1 MKRVFSAI
9 ALMLFVGMGFAQD
22 KAVKAE
28 IYGFVRNYFTYDS
41 RSCVQSNEGLF
52 NMLPN
57 DQKLGVDGEDLNAIP
72 SVRFLSMTTRFGL
85 NVTGPEIWGAKST
98 AKIESDFCGAS
109 SGTAFNLR
117 IRQAYAKLAWEKSD
131 LLVGQA
137 WHPMAGDLMPEVFS
151 LATGAPFNPFNRSPQ
166 VRYNY
171 APIKGLSFTAAA
183 LYQFQYGSVGLD
195 GKTANTYS
203 RNALV
208 PEFFVGMTAKGKHLT
223 GGFGVNASTIA
234 PRVTADVYDEAGK
247 RVGTRRVDERLTSFS
262 AMVFG
267 SLKVDYLTV
276 RAKAMYGENTS
287 HMQQPTGY
295 GVVWMDQNDSYVYE
309 PMQLGSAWITMMY
322 GKKLRYGFFAGW
334 MKNYGSVK
342 NDFIG
347 NVVIGQDK
355 DGKDVYMIMADGK
368 APGSAFVS
376 RNNISY
382 DKNTGLDQAF
392 RFSPIVTYK
401 VENMTIGIEYEHT
414 AAAYGKYKLN
424 MNEYPKLYTDGT
436 VTDTHWVANNRVCVM
451 LKYDF

>member
-1 MKRVFSAI
+1 MKRVLTAVLLALCVSA
-9 ALMLFVGMGFAQD
+9 GFAQD

-28 IYGFVRNYFTYDS
+28 IYGFIRNYFTYDS

-57 DQKLGVDGEDLNAIP
+57 DQKLGTNGEDLNAIP

-183 LYQFQYGSVGLD
+183 LYQYQYGSVGLD
-195 GKTANTYS
+195 GKTSNTYS

-208 PEFFVGMTAKGKHLT
+208 PELFVGMTAKGKLLT

-234 PRVTADVYDEAGK
+234 PRVTIDSLK
-247 RVGTRRVDERLTSFS
+247 TRVDEHVTSLS

-267 SLKVDYLTV
+267 SLKVDDLSV
-276 RAKAMYGENTS
+276 RAKATYGQNTS

-295 GVVWMDQNDSYVYE
+295 GVVYE
-309 PMQLGSAWITMMY
+309 SSNGAYTYESMQLGSAWITMMY

-334 MKNYGSVK
+334 MKNFGS
-342 NDFIG
+342 
-347 NVVIGQDK
+347 
-355 DGKDVYMIMADGK
+355 AGK
-368 APGSAFVS
+368 AFVDNRAVKVDAEGSEIHLVEGGKKYAFVT
-376 RNNISY
+376 RNN
-382 DKNTGLDQAF
+382 TGMDQAY

-401 VENMTIGIEYEHT
+401 VQNMTVGLEYEHT
-414 AAAYGKYKLN
+414 AAAYGTYQPN
-424 MNEYPKLYTDGT
+424 GT
-436 VTDTHWVANNRVCVM
+436 VTNTHWVANHRVCAM

>member
-1 MKRVFSAI
+1 MKKTFI
-9 ALMLFVGMGFAQD
+9 FGLLALCCMGGYAQD

-57 DQKLGVDGEDLNAIP
+57 DVKPGVDGEDLNEIP

-85 NVTGPEIWGAKST
+85 NVTGPEIFGAKSS
-98 AKIESDFCGAS
+98 AKFESDFCGAS

-117 IRQAYAKLAWEKSD
+117 IRQAFTKLAWEHSD

-137 WHPMAGDLMPEVFS
+137 WHPMSGDLMPEVFS

-171 APIKGLSFTAAA
+171 TPVKALSFTAAA
-183 LYQFQYGSVGLD
+183 LYQYQYGSVGLD
-195 GKTANTYS
+195 GKTSNTYS

-208 PEFFVGMTAKGKHLT
+208 PEFFVGMTAKGEHLT

-234 PRVTADVYDEAGK
+234 PRVIANDM
-247 RVGTRRVDERLTSFS
+247 RVDERLTSYS

-267 SLKVDYLTV
+267 SLKIDDLSV
-276 RAKAMYGENTS
+276 RAKAVYGQNTS
-287 HMQQPTGY
+287 HMQQPTGFGIVETFDN
-295 GVVWMDQNDSYVYE
+295 GVNNYE
-309 PMQLGSAWITMMY
+309 SMQLGSAWITMMY

-334 MKNYGSVK
+334 LKNYGSAGEK
-342 NDFIG
+342 FESL
-347 NVVIGQDK
+347 VV
-355 DGKDVYMIMADGK
+355 
-368 APGSAFVS
+368 
-376 RNNISY
+376 RNN
-382 DKNTGLDQAF
+382 TGMDQAY

-401 VENMTIGIEYEHT
+401 VQNMQIGLEYEHT
-414 AAAYGKYKLN
+414 ATAYGEYFV
-424 MNEYPKLYTDGT
+424 NENDYPRQVTNGT
-436 VTDTHWVANNRVCVM
+436 VTNTHWVANNRVCVM
-451 LKYDF
+451 VKYDF

>member
-9 ALMLFVGMGFAQD
+9 ALMLFVGVGFAQD
-22 KAVKAE
+22 KVVKAE
-28 IYGFVRNYFTYDS
+28 IYGFIRNYFTYDS

-57 DQKLGVDGEDLNAIP
+57 DIKPGVNGEDLNAIP

-137 WHPMAGDLMPEVFS
+137 WHPMSGDLMPEVFS

-171 APIKGLSFTAAA
+171 APAKGLSFTAAA
-183 LYQFQYGSVGLD
+183 LYQYQYTSVGLD
-195 GKTANTYS
+195 GKTSNTYQ
-203 RNALV
+203 RNAMV
-208 PEFFVGMTAKGKHLT
+208 PELFVGMTAKGKHLS
-223 GGFGVNASTIA
+223 GGWGVNASTIA
-234 PRVTADVYDEAGK
+234 PRVTADVYEEGK
-247 RVGTRRVDERLTSFS
+247 KIGAMRVNERLTSYS

-267 SLKVDYLTV
+267 SLKVEDLSV
-276 RAKAMYGENTS
+276 RAKAMYGQNTS

-295 GVVWMDQNDSYVYE
+295 GIVSVSDKGVNTYE
-309 PMQLGSAWITMMY
+309 SMQLSSAWITMMY

-334 MKNYGSVK
+334 LKNFGSAG
-342 NDFIG
+342 NAFIA
-347 NVVIGQDK
+347 NNKMVTVNDK
-355 DGKDVYMIMADGK
+355 DPNY
-368 APGSAFVS
+368 AFVV
-376 RNNISY
+376 RNNSQVIKTDEEVFY
-382 DKNTGLDQAF
+382 EGMDQAF
-392 RFSPIVTYK
+392 RFSPTVTYK
-401 VENMTIGIEYEHT
+401 IQNMQIGLEYEHT
-414 AAAYGKYKLN
+414 ATAYGTYQPN
-424 MNEYPKLYTDGT
+424 GT
-436 VTDTHWVANNRVCVM
+436 VTNTHWVANNRVCMM

>member
-1 MKRVFSAI
+1 MKKTFI
-9 ALMLFVGMGFAQD
+9 FGLLALCCMGGYAQD

-57 DQKLGVDGEDLNAIP
+57 DVKPGVDGEDLNEIP

-85 NVTGPEIWGAKST
+85 NVTGPEIFGAKSS
-98 AKIESDFCGAS
+98 AKFESDFCGAS

-117 IRQAYAKLAWEKSD
+117 IRQAFTKLAWEHSD

-137 WHPMAGDLMPEVFS
+137 WHPMSGDLMPEVFS

-171 APIKGLSFTAAA
+171 TPVKALSFTAAA
-183 LYQFQYGSVGLD
+183 LYQYQYGSVGLD
-195 GKTANTYS
+195 GKTSNTYS

-208 PEFFVGMTAKGKHLT
+208 PEFFVGMTAKGEHLT

-234 PRVTADVYDEAGK
+234 PRVIANDM
-247 RVGTRRVDERLTSFS
+247 RVDERLTSYS

-267 SLKVDYLTV
+267 SLKVDYLSV
-276 RAKAMYGENTS
+276 RAKAVYGQNTS
-287 HMQQPTGY
+287 HMQQPTGFGIVETLEN
-295 GVVWMDQNDSYVYE
+295 GVNNYE
-309 PMQLGSAWITMMY
+309 SMQLGSAWITMMY

-334 MKNYGSVK
+334 LKNYGSAGEK
-342 NDFIG
+342 FESL
-347 NVVIGQDK
+347 VV
-355 DGKDVYMIMADGK
+355 
-368 APGSAFVS
+368 
-376 RNNISY
+376 RNN
-382 DKNTGLDQAF
+382 TGMDQAY

-401 VENMTIGIEYEHT
+401 VQNMQIGLEYEHT
-414 AAAYGKYKLN
+414 AAAYG
-424 MNEYPKLYTDGT
+424 EYFVHENDYPRQVTNGT
-436 VTDTHWVANNRVCVM
+436 VTNTHWVANNRVCVM
-451 LKYDF
+451 VKYDF

>member
-1 MKRVFSAI
+1 
-9 ALMLFVGMGFAQD
+9 MGFAQD

-57 DQKLGVDGEDLNAIP
+57 DINPGANGEDLNAIP
-72 SVRFLSMTTRFGL
+72 SVRFLSMTTRLGL
-85 NVTGPEIWGAKST
+85 NVSGPEIWGAKST

-117 IRQAYAKLAWEKSD
+117 IRQAYAKLAWENSN

-137 WHPMAGDLMPEVFS
+137 WHPMSGDLMPEVFS

-171 APIKGLSFTAAA
+171 SPVKSLTFTASA
-183 LYQFQYGSVGLD
+183 LYQYQYGSVGPN
-195 GKTANTYS
+195 GGTSNVYS

-208 PEFFVGMTAKGKHLT
+208 PELFVGMTAKGEHLT
-223 GGFGVNASTIA
+223 GGWGVNASTIA
-234 PRVTADVYDEAGK
+234 PRVVNGDV
-247 RVGTRRVDERLTSFS
+247 RVHERLTSYS

-276 RAKAMYGENTS
+276 RAKAVYGQNTS

-295 GVVWMDQNDSYVYE
+295 GVVSIAADGTCTYD
-309 PMQLGSAWITMMY
+309 PMQLGSAWVTMMY

-334 MKNYGSVK
+334 MKN
-342 NDFIG
+342 F
-347 NVVIGQDK
+347 
-355 DGKDVYMIMADGK
+355 
-368 APGSAFVS
+368 GSADQEYMVAPVV
-376 RNNISY
+376 RNN
-382 DKNTGLDQAF
+382 TGMDQAY
-392 RFSPIVTYK
+392 RFSPVVTYK
-401 VENMTIGIEYEHT
+401 EKNMTIGLEYEHT
-414 AAAYGKYKLN
+414 AAAYGDYKRSSGFGLLTN
-424 MNEYPKLYTDGT
+424 GIIEN
-436 VTDTHWVANNRVCVM
+436 THWVANHRVCMM

>member
-1 MKRVFSAI
+1 MKKVLLAGVLAFCGVASY
-9 ALMLFVGMGFAQD
+9 AQD

-57 DQKLGVDGEDLNAIP
+57 DINPGVDGDDLNAIP

-85 NVTGPEIWGAKST
+85 NVTGPEIWSAKST

-137 WHPMAGDLMPEVFS
+137 WHPMSGDLMPEVFS

-183 LYQFQYGSVGLD
+183 LYQYQYGSVGLD
-195 GKTANTYS
+195 GKTSNTYQ

-208 PEFFVGMTAKGKHLT
+208 PEIFVGMTAKGKHLS
-223 GGFGVNASTIA
+223 GGWGVNASTIA
-234 PRVTADVYDEAGK
+234 PRVIANNM
-247 RVGTRRVDERLTSFS
+247 RVDERLTSIS

-267 SLKVDYLTV
+267 SLKVDDLSV
-276 RAKAMYGENTS
+276 RAKATYGQNTS
-287 HMQQPTGY
+287 HMQQPSGF
-295 GVVWMDQNDSYVYE
+295 GVVEVLDNGVYNYE
-309 PMQLGSAWITMMY
+309 PMELGSAWVTMMY

-334 MKNYGSVK
+334 MKNYGSAGDK
-342 NDFIG
+342 FTSL
-347 NVVIGQDK
+347 VV
-355 DGKDVYMIMADGK
+355 
-368 APGSAFVS
+368 
-376 RNNISY
+376 RNNA
-382 DKNTGLDQAF
+382 GMDQAY

-401 VENMTIGIEYEHT
+401 VQNMQIGLEYEHT
-414 AAAYGKYKLN
+414 ATAYGDYFVHQN
-424 MNEYPKLYTDGT
+424 DYPRQVTNGT
-436 VTDTHWVANNRVCVM
+436 VTNTHWVANNRVCMM

>member
-1 MKRVFSAI
+1 MKKTFVFGLL
-9 ALMLFVGMGFAQD
+9 ALCCMGGYAQD

-57 DQKLGVDGEDLNAIP
+57 DVNPGADGEDLNAIP

-85 NVTGPEIWGAKST
+85 NVTGPEIFGAKSS
-98 AKIESDFCGAS
+98 AKFESDFCGAS

-117 IRQAYAKLAWEKSD
+117 IRQAFTKLAWEHSD

-137 WHPMAGDLMPEVFS
+137 WHPMSGDLMPEVFS

-171 APIKGLSFTAAA
+171 SPVKSLSFTAAA
-183 LYQFQYGSVGLD
+183 LYQYQYGSVGLD
-195 GKTANTYS
+195 GKTSNTYS

-208 PEFFVGMTAKGKHLT
+208 PEFFVGMTAKGEHLT

-234 PRVTADVYDEAGK
+234 PRVIANNM
-247 RVGTRRVDERLTSFS
+247 RVDERLTSYS

-267 SLKVDYLTV
+267 SLKVDYFSV
-276 RAKAMYGENTS
+276 RAKAVYGQNTS
-287 HMQQPTGY
+287 HMQQPTGFGIVETLEN
-295 GVVWMDQNDSYVYE
+295 GVNNYE
-309 PMQLGSAWITMMY
+309 SMQLGSAWITMMY

-334 MKNYGSVK
+334 MKNYGSVGE
-342 NDFIG
+342 DFQSL
-347 NVVIGQDK
+347 VV
-355 DGKDVYMIMADGK
+355 
-368 APGSAFVS
+368 
-376 RNNISY
+376 RNN
-382 DKNTGLDQAF
+382 TGMDQAY

-401 VENMTIGIEYEHT
+401 VQNMQIGLEYEHT
-414 AAAYGKYKLN
+414 AAAYG
-424 MNEYPKLYTDGT
+424 EYFVHENDYPRQVTNGT
-436 VTDTHWVANNRVCVM
+436 VTNTHWVANNRVCVM
-451 LKYDF
+451 VKYDF

>member
-1 MKRVFSAI
+1 MKRILSTI
-9 ALMLFVGMGFAQD
+9 ALVLFVGMGFAQN
-22 KAVKAE
+22 KVVKAE
-28 IYGFVRNYFTYDS
+28 IYGFIRNYFTYDS

-57 DQKLGVDGEDLNAIP
+57 DHKFGANNEDLNAIP
-72 SVRFLSMTTRFGL
+72 SVRFLSMTTRLGL

-98 AKIESDFCGAS
+98 AKIESDFCGTS

-117 IRQAYAKLAWEKSD
+117 IRQAYAKLAWEQSD

-137 WHPMAGDLMPEVFS
+137 WHPMSGDLMPEVFS

-183 LYQFQYGSVGLD
+183 LYQYQYGSVGLD

-208 PEFFVGMTAKGKHLT
+208 PELFIGMTAKGKHLT
-223 GGFGVNASTIA
+223 GGWGVNASTIA
-234 PRVTADVYDEAGK
+234 PRVTIDSLK
-247 RVGTRRVDERLTSFS
+247 TRVDERVVSLS

-267 SLKVDYLTV
+267 SLKVEDLSV
-276 RAKAMYGENTS
+276 RAKVVYGQNTS

-295 GVVWMDQNDSYVYE
+295 GVVSEATNGSYTYE
-309 PMQLGSAWITMMY
+309 SMQLGSAWITMMY

-334 MKNYGSVK
+334 LKN
-342 NDFIG
+342 F
-347 NVVIGQDK
+347 
-355 DGKDVYMIMADGK
+355 
-368 APGSAFVS
+368 GSAGDAFVDNRIVKKDAAGNDVRLVEGGNKKYAFVT
-376 RNNISY
+376 RNNS
-382 DKNTGLDQAF
+382 GLDQAF

-401 VENMTIGIEYEHT
+401 VQNMQIGLEYEHT
-414 AAAYGKYKLN
+414 AAAYGTYQSN
-424 MNEYPKLYTDGT
+424 GM
-436 VTDTHWVANNRVCVM
+436 VTDTHWVGNNRVCVM

>member
-1 MKRVFSAI
+1 MKRILSAVLL
-9 ALMLFVGMGFAQD
+9 ALSVSAGFAQD
-22 KAVKAE
+22 KAVKTE
-28 IYGFVRNYFTYDS
+28 IYGFIRNYFTYDS

-57 DQKLGVDGEDLNAIP
+57 DVKPGAAPGEDLNAIP

-85 NVTGPEIWGAKST
+85 NVSGPEIWGAKST

-171 APIKGLSFTAAA
+171 SPIKSLTFTASA
-183 LYQFQYGSVGLD
+183 LYQYQYGSVGLD
-195 GKTANTYS
+195 GKTSNTYS

-208 PEFFVGMTAKGKHLT
+208 PELFVGMTAKGKHLS

-234 PRVTADVYDEAGK
+234 PRVTIDSLK
-247 RVGTRRVDERLTSFS
+247 TRVDERCTSLS

-267 SLKVDYLTV
+267 SLKVDDLSV
-276 RAKAMYGENTS
+276 RAKATYGQNTS

-295 GVVWMDQNDSYVYE
+295 GVVSEAADGTYTYE
-309 PMQLGSAWITMMY
+309 SMQLGSAWITMMY

-334 MKNYGSVK
+334 MKNFGSAGNAFVGNRVVK
-342 NDFIG
+342 ADAEG
-347 NVVIGQDK
+347 NKTYLVDGAKK
-355 DGKDVYMIMADGK
+355 DGY
-368 APGSAFVS
+368 AFVT
-376 RNNISY
+376 RNN
-382 DKNTGLDQAF
+382 TGMDQAY

-401 VENMTIGIEYEHT
+401 EKNMTIGIEYEHT
-414 AAAYGKYKLN
+414 ATAYGTCQPN
-424 MNEYPKLYTDGT
+424 GT
-436 VTDTHWVANNRVCVM
+436 VTDTHWVANHRVCMM

>member
-57 DQKLGVDGEDLNAIP
+57 DIKPGANGEDLNALP

-117 IRQAYAKLAWEKSD
+117 IRQAYTKLAWEHSD

-171 APIKGLSFTAAA
+171 APIKGLTFTASA
-183 LYQFQYGSVGLD
+183 LYQYQYGSAGFD
-195 GKTANTYS
+195 GTSNTYQ

-208 PEFFVGMTAKGKHLT
+208 PELFVGMTTKGNHLT
-223 GGFGVNASTIA
+223 SGWGVSASTIA
-234 PRVTADVYDEAGK
+234 PRVIANNM
-247 RVGTRRVDERLTSFS
+247 RVDERLTSYS

-267 SLKVDYLTV
+267 SLKIDALSV
-276 RAKAMYGENTS
+276 RAKATYGQNTS
-287 HMQQPTGY
+287 HMQQPTGFCVVETFDN
-295 GVVWMDQNDSYVYE
+295 GVQSYE

-334 MKNYGSVK
+334 LKNYGSA
-342 NDFIG
+342 
-347 NVVIGQDK
+347 
-355 DGKDVYMIMADGK
+355 GKDYTSLV
-368 APGSAFVS
+368 V
-376 RNNISY
+376 RNN
-382 DKNTGLDQAF
+382 KGMDQAY

-401 VENMTIGIEYEHT
+401 VENMQVGLEYEHT
-414 AAAYGKYKLN
+414 ATAYGDYQPSG
-424 MNEYPKLYTDGT
+424 M
-436 VTDTHWVANNRVCVM
+436 VTNTHWVANNRVCVM
-451 LKYDF
+451 VKYDF

>member
-1 MKRVFSAI
+1 MKKTFI
-9 ALMLFVGMGFAQD
+9 FGLLALCCMGGYAQD

-57 DQKLGVDGEDLNAIP
+57 DVKPGVDGEDLNEIP

-85 NVTGPEIWGAKST
+85 NVTGPEIFGAKSS
-98 AKIESDFCGAS
+98 AKFESDFCGAS

-117 IRQAYAKLAWEKSD
+117 IRQAFTKLAWEHSD

-137 WHPMAGDLMPEVFS
+137 WHPMSGDLMPEVFS

-171 APIKGLSFTAAA
+171 TPVKALSFTAAA
-183 LYQFQYGSVGLD
+183 LYQYQYGSVGLD
-195 GKTANTYS
+195 GKTSNTYS

-208 PEFFVGMTAKGKHLT
+208 PEFFVGMTAKGEHLT

-234 PRVTADVYDEAGK
+234 PRVIANDM
-247 RVGTRRVDERLTSFS
+247 RVDERLTSYS

-267 SLKVDYLTV
+267 SLKVDYLSV
-276 RAKAMYGENTS
+276 RAKAVYGQNTS
-287 HMQQPTGY
+287 HMQQPTGFGIVETFDN
-295 GVVWMDQNDSYVYE
+295 GVNNYE
-309 PMQLGSAWITMMY
+309 SMQLGSAWITMMY

-334 MKNYGSVK
+334 MKNYGSVGE
-342 NDFIG
+342 DFQSL
-347 NVVIGQDK
+347 VV
-355 DGKDVYMIMADGK
+355 
-368 APGSAFVS
+368 
-376 RNNISY
+376 RNN
-382 DKNTGLDQAF
+382 TGMDQAY

-401 VENMTIGIEYEHT
+401 VQNMQIGLEYEHT
-414 AAAYGKYKLN
+414 AAAYG
-424 MNEYPKLYTDGT
+424 EYFVHENDYPRQVTNGT
-436 VTDTHWVANNRVCVM
+436 VTNTHWVANNRVCVM
-451 LKYDF
+451 VKYDF

>member
-1 MKRVFSAI
+1 MKRILSAVLL
-9 ALMLFVGMGFAQD
+9 ALGLSAGFAQD

-57 DQKLGVDGEDLNAIP
+57 DIKPGMNGQDLNAIP

-85 NVTGPEIWGAKST
+85 NVTGPEIWHAKST

-151 LATGAPFNPFNRSPQ
+151 LATGAPFNPFTRSPQ

-171 APIKGLSFTAAA
+171 APLKGLTFTASA
-183 LYQFQYGSVGLD
+183 LYQYQYGSAGFD
-195 GKTANTYS
+195 GTSNSYQ
-203 RNALV
+203 RYALV
-208 PEFFVGMTAKGKHLT
+208 PELFVGMTSKGKHLT
-223 GGFGVNASTIA
+223 GGWGVSASTIA
-234 PRVTADVYDEAGK
+234 PRVTATTVL
-247 RVGTRRVDERLTSFS
+247 GTMRVDERLTSYS

-267 SLKVDYLTV
+267 SLKVDDLSV
-276 RAKAMYGENTS
+276 RAKATYGQNTS
-287 HMQQPTGY
+287 HMQQPTGF
-295 GVVWMDQNDSYVYE
+295 GVVEVFDDGVQNYE

-334 MKNYGSVK
+334 LKNYGLVDGVHQ
-342 NDFIG
+342 NL
-347 NVVIGQDK
+347 VV
-355 DGKDVYMIMADGK
+355 
-368 APGSAFVS
+368 
-376 RNNISY
+376 RNN
-382 DKNTGLDQAF
+382 LRMDQAY

-401 VENMTIGIEYEHT
+401 VENMQIGLEYEHT
-414 AAAYGKYKLN
+414 ATAYGDYQPN
-424 MNEYPKLYTDGT
+424 GM
-436 VTDTHWVANNRVCVM
+436 VTNTHWVANNRVCMMV
-451 LKYDF
+451 KYDF

>member
-1 MKRVFSAI
+1 
-9 ALMLFVGMGFAQD
+9 MLFIGMGFAQD

-52 NMLPN
+52 NMLPYDIN
-57 DQKLGVDGEDLNAIP
+57 PGANGEDLNAIP
-72 SVRFLSMTTRFGL
+72 SVRFLSMTTRLGL
-85 NVTGPEIWGAKST
+85 NVSGPEIWGAKST

-137 WHPMAGDLMPEVFS
+137 WHPMSGDLMPEVFS

-183 LYQFQYGSVGLD
+183 LYQYQYGSVGLD
-195 GKTANTYS
+195 GKTSNTYS

-208 PEFFVGMTAKGKHLT
+208 PEFFVGMTTKGKHLT
-223 GGFGVNASTIA
+223 GGFGVNASTIT
-234 PRVTADVYDEAGK
+234 PRVTADVYKDGEKIGAM
-247 RVGTRRVDERLTSFS
+247 RVNERLTSYS

-276 RAKAMYGENTS
+276 RAKATYGQNTS
-287 HMQQPTGY
+287 HMQQPTGF
-295 GVVWMDQNDSYVYE
+295 GVVAVEDGANIYE
-309 PMQLGSAWITMMY
+309 SMQLGSAWITMMY

-334 MKNYGSVK
+334 LKNYGSA
-342 NDFIG
+342 
-347 NVVIGQDK
+347 
-355 DGKDVYMIMADGK
+355 GKDFTSLV
-368 APGSAFVS
+368 V
-376 RNNISY
+376 RNNI
-382 DKNTGLDQAF
+382 GMDQAY
-392 RFSPIVTYK
+392 RFSPVVTYK
-401 VENMTIGIEYEHT
+401 VQNMTIGLEYEHT
-414 AAAYGKYKLN
+414 ATAYGDYQPSG
-424 MNEYPKLYTDGT
+424 M
-436 VTDTHWVANNRVCVM
+436 VTNTHWVANNRICAM

>member
-1 MKRVFSAI
+1 MKRVLSAVLL
-9 ALMLFVGMGFAQD
+9 ALGISAGFAQD

-57 DQKLGVDGEDLNAIP
+57 DINPGMNGQDLNAIP

-117 IRQAYAKLAWEKSD
+117 IRQAYTKLAWEQSD

-137 WHPMAGDLMPEVFS
+137 WHPMSGDLMPEVFS

-171 APIKGLSFTAAA
+171 TPMKGLSFTTAA
-183 LYQFQYGSVGLD
+183 LHKVQYGSVGLD
-195 GKTANTYS
+195 GKTSNTYQ

-208 PEFFVGMTAKGKHLT
+208 PELFVGMTAKGKHLT
-223 GGFGVNASTIA
+223 GGWGVNASTIA
-234 PRVTADVYDEAGK
+234 PRVTATTIL
-247 RVGTRRVDERLTSFS
+247 GTTLVDERLTSYS

-267 SLKVDYLTV
+267 SLKVDDLSV
-276 RAKAMYGENTS
+276 RAKAVYGQNTS
-287 HMQQPTGY
+287 HMQQPTGFGIVETFDN
-295 GVVWMDQNDSYVYE
+295 GVNNYE
-309 PMQLGSAWITMMY
+309 SMQLGSAWITMMY

-334 MKNYGSVK
+334 MKNYGSAGEK
-342 NDFIG
+342 LQSL
-347 NVVIGQDK
+347 VV
-355 DGKDVYMIMADGK
+355 
-368 APGSAFVS
+368 
-376 RNNISY
+376 RN
-382 DKNTGLDQAF
+382 NTGLDQAY

-401 VENMTIGIEYEHT
+401 VQNIQIGLEYEHT
-414 AAAYGKYKLN
+414 AAAYGDYKVD
-424 MNEYPKLYTDGT
+424 MNDYPRQIKEGT
-436 VTDTHWVANNRVCVM
+436 VTNTHWVANNRICIM

>member
-1 MKRVFSAI
+1 MKKTLLCCML
-9 ALMLFVGMGFAQD
+9 ALCGMTASAQD

-57 DQKLGVDGEDLNAIP
+57 DIKPGMNGQDLNAIP

-117 IRQAYAKLAWEKSD
+117 IRQAYTKLAWEHSD

-171 APIKGLSFTAAA
+171 APVKGLSFTAAA
-183 LYQFQYGSVGLD
+183 LYQYQYGSVGLD
-195 GKTANTYS
+195 GKTSNTYS

-208 PEFFVGMTAKGKHLT
+208 PELFVGVTAKGKHLT
-223 GGFGVNASTIA
+223 GMLGANVSTIA
-234 PRVTADVYDEAGK
+234 PRVTANNML
-247 RVGTRRVDERLTSFS
+247 VDERLTSYSFMAS
-262 AMVFG
+262 G
-267 SLKVDYLTV
+267 SLKVDDLSV
-276 RAKAMYGENTS
+276 RAKAVYGQNTS
-287 HMQQPTGY
+287 HMQQPTGFGIVETFDN
-295 GVVWMDQNDSYVYE
+295 GVNNYE
-309 PMQLGSAWITMMY
+309 NMQLGSAWITMMY

-334 MKNYGSVK
+334 MKNYGSAGDK
-342 NDFIG
+342 FTSL
-347 NVVIGQDK
+347 VV
-355 DGKDVYMIMADGK
+355 
-368 APGSAFVS
+368 
-376 RNNISY
+376 RNNA
-382 DKNTGLDQAF
+382 GMDQAY
-392 RFSPIVTYK
+392 RFSPSVTYK
-401 VENMTIGIEYEHT
+401 VENMQIGFEYEHT
-414 AAAYGKYKLN
+414 ATAYGDYQPSG
-424 MNEYPKLYTDGT
+424 M
-436 VTDTHWVANNRVCVM
+436 VTNTHWVANNRVCMMV
-451 LKYDF
+451 KYDF

>member
-1 MKRVFSAI
+1 
-9 ALMLFVGMGFAQD
+9 MLFIGMGFAQD

-52 NMLPN
+52 NMLPYDIN
-57 DQKLGVDGEDLNAIP
+57 PGANGEDLNAIP
-72 SVRFLSMTTRFGL
+72 SVRFLSMTTRLGL
-85 NVTGPEIWGAKST
+85 NVSGPEIWGAKST

-137 WHPMAGDLMPEVFS
+137 WHPMSGDLMPEVFS

-183 LYQFQYGSVGLD
+183 LYQYQYGSVGPN
-195 GKTANTYS
+195 GGTSNVYS

-208 PEFFVGMTAKGKHLT
+208 PELFVGMTAKGEHLT
-223 GGFGVNASTIA
+223 GGWGVNASTIA
-234 PRVTADVYDEAGK
+234 PRVVNGDV
-247 RVGTRRVDERLTSFS
+247 RVHERLTSYS

-276 RAKAMYGENTS
+276 RAKAVYGQNTS

-295 GVVWMDQNDSYVYE
+295 GVVSIAADGTCTYD
-309 PMQLGSAWITMMY
+309 PMQLGSAWVTMMY

-334 MKNYGSVK
+334 MKN
-342 NDFIG
+342 F
-347 NVVIGQDK
+347 
-355 DGKDVYMIMADGK
+355 
-368 APGSAFVS
+368 GSADQEYMVAPVV
-376 RNNISY
+376 RNN
-382 DKNTGLDQAF
+382 TGMDQAY
-392 RFSPIVTYK
+392 RFSPVVTYK
-401 VENMTIGIEYEHT
+401 EKNMTIGLEYEHT
-414 AAAYGKYKLN
+414 AAAYGDYKRSSGFGLLTN
-424 MNEYPKLYTDGT
+424 GIIEN
-436 VTDTHWVANNRVCVM
+436 THWVANHRVCMM

>member
-1 MKRVFSAI
+1 MSA
-9 ALMLFVGMGFAQD
+9 ALLALCVSMGFAQD

-57 DQKLGVDGEDLNAIP
+57 DIKPGANPGDDLNAIP
-72 SVRFLSMTTRFGL
+72 SVRFLSMTTRLGL
-85 NVTGPEIWGAKST
+85 NVSGPEIWGAKSS

-117 IRQAYAKLAWEKSD
+117 IRQAYTKLAWEHSD

-171 APIKGLSFTAAA
+171 APLKGLSFTAAA
-183 LYQFQYGSVGLD
+183 LYQYQYGSVGLD
-195 GKTANTYS
+195 GKTSNTYS

-208 PEFFVGMTAKGKHLT
+208 PELFVGMTAKGKHLT

-234 PRVTADVYDEAGK
+234 PRVTIDSLK
-247 RVGTRRVDERLTSFS
+247 TRVDEHVMSLS

-267 SLKVDYLTV
+267 SLKVDDLSV
-276 RAKAMYGENTS
+276 RAKATYGQNTS

-295 GVVWMDQNDSYVYE
+295 GVVSEAADGTYTYE
-309 PMQLGSAWITMMY
+309 SMQLGSAWLTMMY

-334 MKNYGSVK
+334 MKNFGS
-342 NDFIG
+342 
-347 NVVIGQDK
+347 
-355 DGKDVYMIMADGK
+355 A
-368 APGSAFVS
+368 GSAFVDNRVVKEDAEGNKTHLVDGGKKYAFVT
-376 RNNISY
+376 RNN
-382 DKNTGLDQAF
+382 TGMDQAF

-401 VENMTIGIEYEHT
+401 AENMTVGLEYEHT
-414 AAAYGKYKLN
+414 AAAYGTYHPN
-424 MNEYPKLYTDGT
+424 GT

-451 LKYDF
+451 VKYDF

>member
-9 ALMLFVGMGFAQD
+9 TLMLFVSMGFAQD

-28 IYGFVRNYFTYDS
+28 IYGFIRNYFTYDS
-41 RSCVQSNEGLF
+41 RNCVQSNEGLF

-57 DQKLGVDGEDLNAIP
+57 DIKKGAIPGEDLNAIP
-72 SVRFLSMTTRFGL
+72 SVRFLSMTTRFGV

-98 AKIESDFCGAS
+98 AKFESDFCGAS

-183 LYQFQYGSVGLD
+183 LYQYQYGSVGLD
-195 GKTANTYS
+195 GKTSNTYS

-223 GGFGVNASTIA
+223 GGFGVNASTIT
-234 PRVTADVYDEAGK
+234 PRVTIDSLK
-247 RVGTRRVDERLTSFS
+247 TRVDEHVTSLS

-276 RAKAMYGENTS
+276 RAKATYGQNTS

-295 GVVWMDQNDSYVYE
+295 GVVSEAADGTYTYE
-309 PMQLGSAWITMMY
+309 SMQLGSAWITMMY

-334 MKNYGSVK
+334 MKNFGSAGNAFMDNRVVK
-342 NDFIG
+342 TDAEG
-347 NVVIGQDK
+347 NKTYLVEGAKK
-355 DGKDVYMIMADGK
+355 DGY
-368 APGSAFVS
+368 AFVT
-376 RNNISY
+376 RNN
-382 DKNTGLDQAF
+382 TGMDQAF
-392 RFSPIVTYK
+392 RFSPVVTYK
-401 VENMTIGIEYEHT
+401 VQNMTIGLEYEHT
-414 AAAYGKYKLN
+414 ATAYGDYKSN
-424 MNEYPKLYTDGT
+424 GT
-436 VTDTHWVANNRVCVM
+436 VTNTHWVANNRICAM

>member
-57 DQKLGVDGEDLNAIP
+57 DIKPGVNGEDLNAIP

-131 LLVGQA
+131 ILVGQA
-137 WHPMAGDLMPEVFS
+137 WHPMSGDLMPEVFS

-166 VRYNY
+166 VRYNF

-183 LYQFQYGSVGLD
+183 LYQYQYGSVGLD

-234 PRVTADVYDEAGK
+234 PRVTADVYENGVNVGAM
-247 RVGTRRVDERLTSFS
+247 RVNERLTSYS

-267 SLKVDYLTV
+267 SLKVENLSV
-276 RAKAMYGENTS
+276 RAKAVYGQNTS
-287 HMQQPTGY
+287 HMQQPTGFGIVETSVD
-295 GVVWMDQNDSYVYE
+295 GVNSYE
-309 PMQLGSAWITMMY
+309 SMRLGSAWITMMY

-334 MKNYGSVK
+334 MKN
-342 NDFIG
+342 F
-347 NVVIGQDK
+347 
-355 DGKDVYMIMADGK
+355 
-368 APGSAFVS
+368 GSAGEEFISNPIV
-376 RNNISY
+376 RNNTGM
-382 DKNTGLDQAF
+382 DKAY

-401 VENMTIGIEYEHT
+401 VQNMQIGIEYEHT

-424 MNEYPKLYTDGT
+424 MNEYPKNYTDGT
-436 VTDTHWVANNRVCVM
+436 VTNTHWVANNRICVM

>member
-1 MKRVFSAI
+1 MKKTFI
-9 ALMLFVGMGFAQD
+9 FGLLALCCMGGYAQD

-57 DQKLGVDGEDLNAIP
+57 DVNYGTNGEDLNEIP

-85 NVTGPEIWGAKST
+85 NVTGPEIFGAKSS
-98 AKIESDFCGAS
+98 AKFESDFCGAS

-117 IRQAYAKLAWEKSD
+117 IRQAFTKLAWEHSD

-137 WHPMAGDLMPEVFS
+137 WHPMSGDLMPEVFS

-171 APIKGLSFTAAA
+171 APVKGLSFTAAA
-183 LYQFQYGSVGLD
+183 LYQYQYGSVGLD
-195 GKTANTYS
+195 GKTSNTYS

-208 PEFFVGMTAKGKHLT
+208 PEFFVGMTAKGEHLT

-234 PRVTADVYDEAGK
+234 PRVVANNM
-247 RVGTRRVDERLTSFS
+247 RVDERLTSYS

-267 SLKVDYLTV
+267 SLKVDYLSV
-276 RAKAMYGENTS
+276 RAKAVYGQNTS
-287 HMQQPTGY
+287 HMQQPTGFGIVETFEN
-295 GVVWMDQNDSYVYE
+295 GVNSYE
-309 PMQLGSAWITMMY
+309 SMQLGSAWITMMY

-334 MKNYGSVK
+334 LKN
-342 NDFIG
+342 F
-347 NVVIGQDK
+347 
-355 DGKDVYMIMADGK
+355 
-368 APGSAFVS
+368 GSAGEKFTSLVV
-376 RNNISY
+376 RNN
-382 DKNTGLDQAF
+382 TGMDQAY

-401 VENMTIGIEYEHT
+401 VQNMQIGLEYEHT
-414 AAAYGKYKLN
+414 AAAYG
-424 MNEYPKLYTDGT
+424 EYFVHENDYPRQLTNGT
-436 VTDTHWVANNRVCVM
+436 VTNTHWVANNRVCVM
-451 LKYDF
+451 VKYDF

>member
-9 ALMLFVGMGFAQD
+9 ALMLFVSMGFAQD

-28 IYGFVRNYFTYDS
+28 IYGFIRNYFTYDS
-41 RSCVQSNEGLF
+41 RNCVQSNEGLF

-57 DQKLGVDGEDLNAIP
+57 DIKPGVNGEDLNAIP

-131 LLVGQA
+131 ILVGQA
-137 WHPMAGDLMPEVFS
+137 WHPMSGDLMPEVFS

-183 LYQFQYGSVGLD
+183 LYQYQYGSVGLD
-195 GKTANTYS
+195 GKTSNTYS

-208 PEFFVGMTAKGKHLT
+208 PELFIGMTAKGKYLT
-223 GGFGVNASTIA
+223 GGWGVNGSTIA
-234 PRVTADVYDEAGK
+234 PRVVANDL
-247 RVGTRRVDERLTSFS
+247 RVNERLTSYS

-267 SLKVDYLTV
+267 SLKVEDLSV
-276 RAKAMYGENTS
+276 RAKAMYGQNTS
-287 HMQQPTGY
+287 HMQQPTGFGIVSVSEN
-295 GVVWMDQNDSYVYE
+295 GVNTYE
-309 PMQLGSAWITMMY
+309 SMQLGSAWVTMMY

-334 MKNYGSVK
+334 LQN
-342 NDFIG
+342 F
-347 NVVIGQDK
+347 
-355 DGKDVYMIMADGK
+355 
-368 APGSAFVS
+368 GSAGKSFVGTPVV
-376 RNNISY
+376 RNN
-382 DKNTGLDQAF
+382 TGMDQAY

-401 VENMTIGIEYEHT
+401 VQNMQIGLEYEHT
-414 AAAYGKYKLN
+414 ATAYGTYQPN
-424 MNEYPKLYTDGT
+424 GT
-436 VTDTHWVANNRVCVM
+436 VTNTHWVANNRICMM

>member
-1 MKRVFSAI
+1 MKKVLLAGVLAFCGVASY
-9 ALMLFVGMGFAQD
+9 AQD

-57 DQKLGVDGEDLNAIP
+57 DINPGVDGEDLNAIP
-72 SVRFLSMTTRFGL
+72 SVRFLSMTTRLGL
-85 NVTGPEIWGAKST
+85 NVNGPEIWGAKST

-109 SGTAFNLR
+109 SGTSFNLR
-117 IRQAYAKLAWEKSD
+117 IRQAYTKLAWEKGD

-137 WHPMAGDLMPEVFS
+137 WHPMSGDLMPEVFS

-183 LYQFQYGSVGLD
+183 LYQYQYGSVGLD
-195 GKTANTYS
+195 GKTSNTYQ

-208 PEFFVGMTAKGKHLT
+208 PEVFVGMTAKGKHLS
-223 GGFGVNASTIA
+223 GGWGVNASTIA
-234 PRVTADVYDEAGK
+234 PRVIANNM
-247 RVGTRRVDERLTSFS
+247 RVDERLTSIS

-267 SLKVDYLTV
+267 SLKVDDLSV
-276 RAKAMYGENTS
+276 RAKATYGQNTS
-287 HMQQPTGY
+287 HMQQPSGF
-295 GVVWMDQNDSYVYE
+295 GVVEVLDNGVYNYE
-309 PMQLGSAWITMMY
+309 PMELGSAWVTMMY

-334 MKNYGSVK
+334 MKNYGSAGDK
-342 NDFIG
+342 FTSL
-347 NVVIGQDK
+347 VV
-355 DGKDVYMIMADGK
+355 
-368 APGSAFVS
+368 
-376 RNNISY
+376 RNN
-382 DKNTGLDQAF
+382 NGMDQAY

-401 VENMTIGIEYEHT
+401 VQNMQIGLEYEHT
-414 AAAYGKYKLN
+414 ATAYGDYFVHRN
-424 MNEYPKLYTDGT
+424 DYPRQVTNGT
-436 VTDTHWVANNRVCVM
+436 VTNTHWVANNRVCMM

>member
-1 MKRVFSAI
+1 MKKVLLAGVLAFCGVASY
-9 ALMLFVGMGFAQD
+9 AQD

-57 DQKLGVDGEDLNAIP
+57 DINPGVDGEDLNAIP
-72 SVRFLSMTTRFGL
+72 SVRFLSMTTRLGL

-117 IRQAYAKLAWEKSD
+117 IRQAYTKLAWEKGD

-137 WHPMAGDLMPEVFS
+137 WHPMSGDLMPEVFS

-183 LYQFQYGSVGLD
+183 LYQYQYGSVGLD
-195 GKTANTYS
+195 GKTSNTYQ

-208 PEFFVGMTAKGKHLT
+208 PEVFVGMTAKGKHLS
-223 GGFGVNASTIA
+223 GGWGVNASTIA
-234 PRVTADVYDEAGK
+234 PRVIANNM
-247 RVGTRRVDERLTSFS
+247 RVDERLTSIS

-267 SLKVDYLTV
+267 SLKVDDLSV
-276 RAKAMYGENTS
+276 RAKATYGQNTS
-287 HMQQPTGY
+287 HMQQPSGF
-295 GVVWMDQNDSYVYE
+295 GVVEVLDNGVYNYE
-309 PMQLGSAWITMMY
+309 PMELGSAWVTMMY

-334 MKNYGSVK
+334 MKNYGSAGDK
-342 NDFIG
+342 FTSL
-347 NVVIGQDK
+347 VV
-355 DGKDVYMIMADGK
+355 
-368 APGSAFVS
+368 
-376 RNNISY
+376 RNNA
-382 DKNTGLDQAF
+382 GMDQAY

-401 VENMTIGIEYEHT
+401 VQNMQIGLEYEHT
-414 AAAYGKYKLN
+414 STAYGDYFVHQN
-424 MNEYPKLYTDGT
+424 DYPRQVTNGT
-436 VTDTHWVANNRVCVM
+436 VTNTHWVANNRVCVM
-451 LKYDF
+451 VKYDF

>member
-1 MKRVFSAI
+1 MKRILSII
-9 ALMLFVGMGFAQD
+9 ALVLFVGAGFAQD

-28 IYGFVRNYFTYDS
+28 VYGFIRNYFTYDS

-57 DQKLGVDGEDLNAIP
+57 DHKLGANGEDLNAIP
-72 SVRFLSMTTRFGL
+72 SVRFLSMTTRLGL
-85 NVTGPEIWGAKST
+85 NVAGPEIWGAKST

-131 LLVGQA
+131 VLVGQA
-137 WHPMAGDLMPEVFS
+137 WHPMSGDLMPEVFS

-171 APIKGLSFTAAA
+171 APLKGLSFTAAA
-183 LYQFQYGSVGLD
+183 LYQYQYGSVGLD

-208 PEFFVGMTAKGKHLT
+208 PELFVGMTAKGKHLT
-223 GGFGVNASTIA
+223 GGWGVNASTIA
-234 PRVTADVYDEAGK
+234 PRVTADVYKDGANVGAM
-247 RVGTRRVDERLTSFS
+247 RVNERLTSLS

-267 SLKVDYLTV
+267 SLKVDDLSV
-276 RAKAMYGENTS
+276 RAKAVYGQNTS
-287 HMQQPTGY
+287 HMQQPTGFGIVAVED
-295 GVVWMDQNDSYVYE
+295 GVNDYE
-309 PMQLGSAWITMMY
+309 SMQLGSSWLTMMY

-334 MKNYGSVK
+334 MKN
-342 NDFIG
+342 F
-347 NVVIGQDK
+347 
-355 DGKDVYMIMADGK
+355 
-368 APGSAFVS
+368 GSAGEDFVS
-376 RNNISY
+376 TMVVRNNP
-382 DKNTGLDQAF
+382 GMDQAI

-401 VENMTIGIEYEHT
+401 VQNMQIGLEYEHT
-414 AAAYGKYKLN
+414 AAAYGTYQSN
-424 MNEYPKLYTDGT
+424 GT
-436 VTDTHWVANNRVCVM
+436 VTDTHWVANNRVCMM